1 MIRAL
6 IAGLAYAAAPK
17 ATFAVLHPR
26 TAVELKKLPFDLRYA
41 YAPRLTA
48 LAAAIVTLPLG
59 VLLGRTLQHRGAGA
73 GARPRRSQ
81 PPPVPVARIPAR
93 QGKGEVN
100 RR

>member
-48 LAAAIVTLPLG
+48 LAAAMVTLPLG
-59 VLLGRTLQHRGAGA
+59 VLLGRTLEHRGAGEA
-73 GARPRRSQ
+73 ARPRRSQ
-81 PPPVPVARIPAR
+81 PRPGPVARSYGAQGGRAR
-93 QGKGEVN
+93 
-100 RR
+100 